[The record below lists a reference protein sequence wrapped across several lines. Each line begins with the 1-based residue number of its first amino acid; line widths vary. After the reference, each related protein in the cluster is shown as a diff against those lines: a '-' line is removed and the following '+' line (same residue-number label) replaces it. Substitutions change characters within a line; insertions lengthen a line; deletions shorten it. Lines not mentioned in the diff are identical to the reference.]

1 MRSRFRFAFLA
12 LPLLALPL
20 LAVLSCN
27 DEPATTQPPMTT
39 PTPPGATATPAA
51 ATPTP
56 PPATPTPT
64 STTASVDVLNNRF
77 VDSVSGNST
86 TTVAAGSTVNWN
98 FVSDLHSTTSGNCCT
113 PDGRWDSGTR
123 STGTFSQTFSSAGTF
138 PYFCT
143 VHGSMMTGTV
153 VVNP

>member
-1 MRSRFRFAFLA
+1 MIA
-12 LPLLALPL
+12 LQ
-20 LAVLSCN
+20 SCN

-39 PTPPGATATPAA
+39 PTPPGATATPAS

-56 PPATPTPT
+56 PSATPTPT

-86 TTVAAGSTVNWN
+86 TTITMGSTVTWT
-98 FVSDLHSTTSGNCCT
+98 FTTGPHSTTSGNCCT
-113 PDGRWDSGTR
+113 PSGQWDSGTR